1 MRQRAFRRFGEM
13 PDKHYLYKSLLA
25 KAMNKVG
32 IFLFVFLGMLSA
44 GSALA
49 TERVRMSCDRSLY
62 AAGETIWL
70 RGWVTEAG
78 FPAGL
83 VGKMPT
89 SRFLYV
95 ELLRDGVGG
104 VERRLKLKER
114 SGMFFGQMELP
125 EDLEGGWYTL
135 RAYTRAQKDWPAE
148 ALFHTRL
155 LIRGVGAVPAL
166 YAGQKKAGENLE
178 APAADVKVKLSA
190 VEDGHLS
197 VTLTDKEGNPV
208 IGNFALSVTKGS
220 YADFDFQFTPTVLA
234 EAVADLPEG
243 TREYTQELDFRVKSV
258 RNRLPDQY
266 HVAIMSQDIG
276 YYYSTDVPGDR
287 SVKGEV
293 GQSFRIPD
301 LDYPEETLF
310 SVNVTGSKFLYPA
323 MENDEAAFAAP
334 FDYGPTYPVRE
345 TIRDTA
351 VIRERFVGTV
361 APLPADDTISA
372 SRITAERKPAFYK
385 PSRLVGPY
393 SNVFE
398 WRQVKLREELQKWDD
413 MDLMAYI
420 SAHFAGLI
428 TTWGEDGLRTGRTMY
443 TTRDGFISSR
453 VTVSHGQAKYNNRA
467 GYRSVAL
474 YIDGM
479 KEPDWERA
487 AIMTVREV
495 QNLYVL
501 RGTEAALYSAAAV
514 VLLELRHFDEKML
527 EEKKN
532 ERKTTIALLPLGW
545 QQPKAFDAAPA
556 LNPDR
561 QGTLYWN
568 PCIRTDVQGCADII
582 LPELPD
588 NYYLRL
594 EGLTLDGR
602 WFQYCFSAK

>member
-1 MRQRAFRRFGEM
+1 
-13 PDKHYLYKSLLA
+13 
-25 KAMNKVG
+25 MNRVS

-78 FPAGL
+78 FPADV
-83 VGKMPT
+83 VGEMPT

-166 YAGQKKAGENLE
+166 YAGQKKAGENPE

-220 YADFDFQFTPTVLA
+220 YADFDFQTAPETQS
-234 EAVADLPEG
+234 AVDDTNLPEG
-243 TREYTQELDFRVKSV
+243 VREYAQELDFRVKSV
-258 RNRLPDQY
+258 RNRLPELY

-345 TIRDTA
+345 IIRDTA

-594 EGLTLDGR
+594 EGQTLDGR

>member
-1 MRQRAFRRFGEM
+1 
-13 PDKHYLYKSLLA
+13 
-25 KAMNKVG
+25 MNKYLLL
-32 IFLFVFLGMLSA
+32 ITCFCSCLWTDA
-44 GSALA
+44 A
-49 TERVRMSCDRSLY
+49 ERVRVSCDRSLY

-78 FPAGL
+78 SPAGE
-83 VGKMPT
+83 VGEMPT
-89 SRFLYV
+89 SKFLYV
-95 ELLRDGVGG
+95 ELLRDGLGS
-104 VERRLKLKER
+104 VEQRIKLKER
-114 SGMFFGQMELP
+114 GGMFFGQMPL
-125 EDLEGGWYTL
+125 DDGLESGWYTL

-148 ALFHTRL
+148 SLFHTRL
-155 LIRGVGAVPAL
+155 LIRGAGPVQSLYEARQVSGA
-166 YAGQKKAGENLE
+166 G
-178 APAADVKVKLSA
+178 APDIKVDLA
-190 VEDGHLS
+190 ETEDGHLS
-197 VTLTDKEGNPV
+197 VTLTDEDGNPV

-220 YADFDFQFTPTVLA
+220 YADFDFQTAPVPVGVDEKL
-234 EAVADLPEG
+234 LEG
-243 TREYTQELDFRVKSV
+243 DREYTQELDFRVKSV

-276 YYYSTDVPGDR
+276 YYCSTDVPGDR
-287 SVKGEV
+287 AIKGEE

-323 MENDEAAFAAP
+323 MENDEAAFASP
-334 FDYGPTYPVRE
+334 FDYGPTYPARE
-345 TIRDTA
+345 IIRDTA
-351 VIRERFVGTV
+351 AIRERFEGTV

-420 SAHFAGLI
+420 SAHFAGLV
-428 TTWGEDGLRTGRTMY
+428 TTWGQAGLRIGRTMY
-443 TTRDGFISSR
+443 TTRDGTISSR
-453 VTVSHGQAKYNNRA
+453 VTVTHGQAKYNNKA
-467 GYRSVAL
+467 GYRPVAL

-479 KEPDWERA
+479 REPDWERA

-568 PCIRTDVQGCADII
+568 PCIRTDAAGQAVVT
-582 LPELPD
+582 LPELPEGGA
-588 NYYLRL
+588 YLRL
-594 EGLTLDGR
+594 EGQTLDGR
-602 WFQYCFSAK
+602 WFMFSK

>member
-1 MRQRAFRRFGEM
+1 
-13 PDKHYLYKSLLA
+13 
-25 KAMNKVG
+25 MNRVS

-78 FPAGL
+78 FPADV
-83 VGKMPT
+83 VGEMPT

-220 YADFDFQFTPTVLA
+220 YADFDFQTAPETQS
-234 EAVADLPEG
+234 AVDDTNLPEG
-243 TREYTQELDFRVKSV
+243 VREYAQELDFRVKSV
-258 RNRLPDQY
+258 RNRLPELY

-345 TIRDTA
+345 IIRDTA

-594 EGLTLDGR
+594 EGQTLDGR

>member
-1 MRQRAFRRFGEM
+1 
-13 PDKHYLYKSLLA
+13 
-25 KAMNKVG
+25 MNRVG

-78 FPAGL
+78 FPAGV
-83 VGKMPT
+83 VGEMPT

-135 RAYTRAQKDWPAE
+135 RAYTRAQKDWPAD

-166 YAGQKKAGENLE
+166 YAGQKKAGENPE

-345 TIRDTA
+345 TIRDTT

-420 SAHFAGLI
+420 SAHFAGLV
-428 TTWGEDGLRTGRTMY
+428 TTYGQAGLRIGRTMY

-453 VTVSHGQAKYNNRA
+453 VTVSHGQAKYNNKA
-467 GYRSVAL
+467 GYRPVAL

-594 EGLTLDGR
+594 EGQTLDGR
-602 WFQYCFSAK
+602 WFQYCLSAK

>member
-1 MRQRAFRRFGEM
+1 
-13 PDKHYLYKSLLA
+13 
-25 KAMNKVG
+25 MNKYLLLV
-32 IFLFVFLGMLSA
+32 ITCFCSCLWTDA
-44 GSALA
+44 A
-49 TERVRMSCDRSLY
+49 ERVRVSCDRSLY

-70 RGWVTEAG
+70 RGWVKEAG
-78 FPAGL
+78 SPEGE
-83 VGKMPT
+83 VGEMPT
-89 SRFLYV
+89 SKFLYV

-104 VERRLKLKER
+104 VEKRVKLKER
-114 SGMFFGQMELP
+114 SGMFFGQLELP
-125 EDLEGGWYTL
+125 EDLESGWYTL

-155 LIRGVGAVPAL
+155 LIRGAGPVPGIYASKPDTGKTDDIRVVLTADADGRVSVAL
-166 YAGQKKAGENLE
+166 TD
-178 APAADVKVKLSA
+178 ADGRPVPGNFS
-190 VEDGHLS
+190 LS
-197 VTLTDKEGNPV
+197 VVRGR
-208 IGNFALSVTKGS
+208 
-220 YADFDFQFTPTVLA
+220 YADFDFQSSPAPADA
-234 EAVADLPEG
+234 EASLPEG
-243 TREYTQELDFRVKSV
+243 PREYTQELEFRVKSV

-287 SVKGEV
+287 AIKGEE

-301 LDYPEETLF
+301 LDFPEETLF
-310 SVNVTGSKFLYPA
+310 SVNVTGSKFLFPA
-323 MENDEAAFAAP
+323 DEPEVFAEP
-334 FDYGPTYPVRE
+334 FDYGPTYPVHDE
-345 TIRDTA
+345 IRDTA
-351 VIRERFVGTV
+351 VIRERFTGTV
-361 APLPADDTISA
+361 APAANADTIVAARVS
-372 SRITAERKPAFYK
+372 AERKPAFYK
-385 PSRLVGPY
+385 PSRLVGPF
-393 SNVFE
+393 SNVFD

-420 SAHFAGLI
+420 SAHFAGLV
-428 TTWGEDGLRTGRTMY
+428 TTWGQAGLRIGRTMY
-443 TTRDGFISSR
+443 TTRDGTISSR
-453 VTVSHGQAKYNNRA
+453 VTVTHGQAKYNNKA
-467 GYRSVAL
+467 GYRPVAL

-479 KEPDWERA
+479 REPDWERA

-594 EGLTLDGR
+594 EGQTLDGR
-602 WFQYCFSAK
+602 WFQYCLSAK

>member
-1 MRQRAFRRFGEM
+1 
-13 PDKHYLYKSLLA
+13 
-25 KAMNKVG
+25 MNKYLLLV
-32 IFLFVFLGMLSA
+32 ITCFCSCLWTDA
-44 GSALA
+44 A
-49 TERVRMSCDRSLY
+49 ERVRVSCDRSLY

-78 FPAGL
+78 SPAGE
-83 VGKMPT
+83 VGEMLT
-89 SRFLYV
+89 SKFLYV
-95 ELLRDGVGG
+95 ELLRDGLGS
-104 VERRLKLKER
+104 VEQRIKLKER
-114 SGMFFGQMELP
+114 GGMFFGQMSLDEG
-125 EDLEGGWYTL
+125 LESGWYTL

-155 LIRGVGAVPAL
+155 LIRGAGPVPSL
-166 YAGQKKAGENLE
+166 YEAGQVSGAS
-178 APAADVKVKLSA
+178 APDIKVDLSA
-190 VEDGHLS
+190 AGDGHLS
-197 VTLTDKEGNPV
+197 VTLTDKDGNLV

-220 YADFDFQFTPTVLA
+220 YADFDFQTDPVPVGVD
-234 EAVADLPEG
+234 ENLPEG
-243 TREYTQELDFRVKSV
+243 DREYTQELDFRVKSV

-287 SVKGEV
+287 AIKGEE
-293 GQSFRIPD
+293 GQAFRIPD

-334 FDYGPTYPVRE
+334 FDYGPTYPARE
-345 TIRDTA
+345 IIRDTA
-351 VIRERFVGTV
+351 AIRERFEGTV

-420 SAHFAGLI
+420 SAHFAGLV
-428 TTWGEDGLRTGRTMY
+428 TTWGKAGLRVGRTMY
-443 TTRDGFISSR
+443 TTRDGTISSR
-453 VTVSHGQAKYNNRA
+453 VTVTHGQAVYNNKA
-467 GYRSVAL
+467 GYRPVAL

-479 KEPDWERA
+479 REPDWERA

-501 RGTEAALYSAAAV
+501 RGTEAALYSAPAV

-561 QGTLYWN
+561 QGTFYWN
-568 PCIRTDVQGCADII
+568 PCIRTDATGHADIA

-588 NYYLRL
+588 KYYLRL
-594 EGLTLDGR
+594 EGQTLDGR
-602 WFQYCFSAK
+602 WFMFSK

>member
-1 MRQRAFRRFGEM
+1 
-13 PDKHYLYKSLLA
+13 
-25 KAMNKVG
+25 MNKYLLL
-32 IFLFVFLGMLSA
+32 ITCFCSCLWTDA
-44 GSALA
+44 A
-49 TERVRMSCDRSLY
+49 ERVRVSCDRSLY

-78 FPAGL
+78 SPAGE
-83 VGKMPT
+83 VGEMPT
-89 SRFLYV
+89 SKFLYV
-95 ELLRDGVGG
+95 ELLRDGLGS
-104 VERRLKLKER
+104 VEQRIKLKER
-114 SGMFFGQMELP
+114 GGMFFGQMPL
-125 EDLEGGWYTL
+125 DDGLESGWYTL

-148 ALFHTRL
+148 SLFHTRL
-155 LIRGVGAVPAL
+155 LIRGAGPVQSLYEARQVSGA
-166 YAGQKKAGENLE
+166 G
-178 APAADVKVKLSA
+178 APDIKVDLA
-190 VEDGHLS
+190 ETEDGHLS
-197 VTLTDKEGNPV
+197 VTLTDEDGNPV

-220 YADFDFQFTPTVLA
+220 YADFDFQTAPVPVGVDEKL
-234 EAVADLPEG
+234 LEG
-243 TREYTQELDFRVKSV
+243 DREYTQELDFRVKSV

-287 SVKGEV
+287 AIKGEE

-323 MENDEAAFAAP
+323 MENDEAAFASP
-334 FDYGPTYPVRE
+334 FDYGPTYPARE
-345 TIRDTA
+345 IIRDTA
-351 VIRERFVGTV
+351 AIRERFEGTV

-420 SAHFAGLI
+420 SAHFAGLV
-428 TTWGEDGLRTGRTMY
+428 TTWGQAGLRIGRTMY
-443 TTRDGFISSR
+443 TTRDGTISSR
-453 VTVSHGQAKYNNRA
+453 VTVTHGQAKYNNKA
-467 GYRSVAL
+467 GYRPVAL

-479 KEPDWERA
+479 REPDWERA

-568 PCIRTDVQGCADII
+568 PCIRTDAAGQAVVT
-582 LPELPD
+582 LPELPEGGA
-588 NYYLRL
+588 YLRL
-594 EGLTLDGR
+594 EGQTLDGR
-602 WFQYCFSAK
+602 WFMFSK

>member
-1 MRQRAFRRFGEM
+1 
-13 PDKHYLYKSLLA
+13 
-25 KAMNKVG
+25 MNKYL
-32 IFLFVFLGMLSA
+32 FLVITCFCSCLWTDA
-44 GSALA
+44 A
-49 TERVRMSCDRSLY
+49 ERVRVSCDRSLY

-78 FPAGL
+78 SPAGE
-83 VGKMPT
+83 VGEMPT
-89 SRFLYV
+89 SKFLYV
-95 ELLRDGVGG
+95 ELLRDGLGS
-104 VERRLKLKER
+104 VEQRIKLKER
-114 SGMFFGQMELP
+114 GGMFFGQMPLDEG
-125 EDLEGGWYTL
+125 LESGWYTL

-155 LIRGVGAVPAL
+155 LIRGAGPVSSL
-166 YAGQKKAGENLE
+166 YEAGQVSGAS
-178 APAADVKVKLSA
+178 APDIKVDLSA
-190 VEDGHLS
+190 AEDGHLS
-197 VTLTDKEGNPV
+197 VTLTDEDGNPV
-208 IGNFALSVTKGS
+208 IGNFALSVAKGS
-220 YADFDFQFTPTVLA
+220 YADFDFQSTPTA
-234 EAVADLPEG
+234 QADAVDNLPEG
-243 TREYTQELDFRVKSV
+243 TREYTQELDFRVKCV

-287 SVKGEV
+287 AIKGEE

-334 FDYGPTYPVRE
+334 FDYGPTYPARE
-345 TIRDTA
+345 VIRDTTT
-351 VIRERFVGTV
+351 IRERFEGTV

-420 SAHFAGLI
+420 SAHFAGLV
-428 TTWGEDGLRTGRTMY
+428 TTWGKAGLRVGRTMY
-443 TTRDGFISSR
+443 TTRDGTISSR
-453 VTVSHGQAKYNNRA
+453 VTVTHGQAVYNNKA
-467 GYRSVAL
+467 GYRPVAL

-479 KEPDWERA
+479 REPDWERA

-501 RGTEAALYSAAAV
+501 RGTEAALYSAPAV

-561 QGTLYWN
+561 QGTFYWN
-568 PCIRTDVQGCADII
+568 PCIRTDATGHADIA

-588 NYYLRL
+588 KYYLRL
-594 EGLTLDGR
+594 EGQTLDGR
-602 WFQYCFSAK
+602 WFMFSK

>member
-1 MRQRAFRRFGEM
+1 
-13 PDKHYLYKSLLA
+13 
-25 KAMNKVG
+25 MNKYLLLV
-32 IFLFVFLGMLSA
+32 ITCFCSCLWTDA
-44 GSALA
+44 A
-49 TERVRMSCDRSLY
+49 ERVRVSCDRSLY

-78 FPAGL
+78 SPAGE
-83 VGKMPT
+83 VGEMPT
-89 SRFLYV
+89 SKFHYV
-95 ELLRDGVGG
+95 ELLRDGLGS
-104 VERRLKLKER
+104 VEQRIKLKER
-114 SGMFFGQMELP
+114 GGMFFGQMPLDEG
-125 EDLEGGWYTL
+125 LESGWYTL

-155 LIRGVGAVPAL
+155 LIRGAGPVPSL
-166 YAGQKKAGENLE
+166 YEAGQVSGAS
-178 APAADVKVKLSA
+178 ASDVKVELSA
-190 VEDGHLS
+190 AEDGHLS
-197 VTLTDKEGNPV
+197 VTLTDKDGNPV
-208 IGNFALSVTKGS
+208 IGNFALSVAKGS
-220 YADFDFQFTPTVLA
+220 YADFDFQSTPTA
-234 EAVADLPEG
+234 QADAVANLPEG
-243 TREYTQELDFRVKSV
+243 AREYTQELDFRVKSV

-287 SVKGEV
+287 AIKGEE

-334 FDYGPTYPVRE
+334 FDYGPTYPARE
-345 TIRDTA
+345 IIRDTA
-351 VIRERFVGTV
+351 AIRERFEGTV

-420 SAHFAGLI
+420 SAHFAGLV
-428 TTWGEDGLRTGRTMY
+428 TTWGKAGLRVGRTMY
-443 TTRDGFISSR
+443 TTRDGTISSR
-453 VTVSHGQAKYNNRA
+453 VTVTHGQAVYNNKA
-467 GYRSVAL
+467 GYRPVAL

-479 KEPDWERA
+479 REPDWERA

-501 RGTEAALYSAAAV
+501 RGTEAALYSAPAV

-561 QGTLYWN
+561 QGTFYWN
-568 PCIRTDVQGCADII
+568 PCIRTDATGHADIA

-588 NYYLRL
+588 KYYLRL
-594 EGLTLDGR
+594 EGQTLDGR
-602 WFQYCFSAK
+602 WFMFSK

>member
-1 MRQRAFRRFGEM
+1 M
-13 PDKHYLYKSLLA
+13 K
-25 KAMNKVG
+25 KVG
-32 IFLFVFLGMLSA
+32 ILLSVFLGMLVVVSA
-44 GSALA
+44 SAA
-49 TERVRMSCDRSLY
+49 ERVRVSCDRSLY
-62 AAGETIWL
+62 AAGETVWL

-78 FPAGL
+78 SPAGE
-83 VGKMPT
+83 VGEMPT
-89 SRFLYV
+89 SKFLYV
-95 ELLRDGVGG
+95 ELLRDGLGS
-104 VERRLKLKER
+104 VEQRIKLKER
-114 SGMFFGQMELP
+114 GGMFFGQMSLDEG
-125 EDLEGGWYTL
+125 LESGWYTL

-155 LIRGVGAVPAL
+155 LIRGAGPVPSL
-166 YAGQKKAGENLE
+166 YEAGQVSGAS
-178 APAADVKVKLSA
+178 APDIKVDLSA
-190 VEDGHLS
+190 AGDGHLS
-197 VTLTDKEGNPV
+197 VTLTDKDGNPV
-208 IGNFALSVTKGS
+208 IGNFALSVVKGS
-220 YADFDFQFTPTVLA
+220 YADFDFQSTPTA
-234 EAVADLPEG
+234 QADAVANLPEG
-243 TREYTQELDFRVKSV
+243 AREYTQELLFRVKSV
-258 RNRLPDQY
+258 RNRMPEQY

-287 SVKGEV
+287 AIKGEE

-334 FDYGPTYPVRE
+334 FDYGPTYPARE
-345 TIRDTA
+345 VIRDTA
-351 VIRERFVGTV
+351 AIRERFEGTV

-420 SAHFAGLI
+420 SAHFAGLV
-428 TTWGEDGLRTGRTMY
+428 TTWGKAGLRVGRTMY
-443 TTRDGFISSR
+443 TTRDGTISSR
-453 VTVSHGQAKYNNRA
+453 VTVTHGQAVYNNKA
-467 GYRSVAL
+467 GYRPVAL

-479 KEPDWERA
+479 REPDWERA

-501 RGTEAALYSAAAV
+501 RGTEAALYSAPAV

-561 QGTLYWN
+561 QGTFYWN
-568 PCIRTDVQGCADII
+568 PCIRTDATGHADIA

-588 NYYLRL
+588 KYYLRL
-594 EGLTLDGR
+594 EGQTLDGR
-602 WFQYCFSAK
+602 WFMFSK